1 MKVIN
6 KKIYLFELK
15 ANKNDLKEFI
25 YFLKFKGSTGVIDF
39 TYSGGLHSFHKDT
52 TLKDNF
58 IIDSV
63 PKSLIKNKDDNFR
76 ARIKKL
82 KNKSIN
88 NLISYLEPIERPI
101 FKFSDEELLLAS
113 IVKSLLSESQYIF
126 LSFPE
131 MGLSHNI
138 VEQIKK
144 SIDFEA
150 THNNRSIFI
159 NSKHTL
165 KWLELST
172 IFVKKDS
179 DGSFLETKKEK
190 RKELYIMKQAS

>member
-1 MKVIN
+1 
-6 KKIYLFELK
+6 
-15 ANKNDLKEFI
+15 
-25 YFLKFKGSTGVIDF
+25 
-39 TYSGGLHSFHKDT
+39 
-52 TLKDNF
+52 
-58 IIDSV
+58 
-63 PKSLIKNKDDNFR
+63 
-76 ARIKKL
+76 
-82 KNKSIN
+82 
-88 NLISYLEPIERPI
+88 
-101 FKFSDEELLLAS
+101 
-113 IVKSLLSESQYIF
+113 
-126 LSFPE
+126 